1 MAPLLVFSRGI
12 FRFLSGPWK
21 TKIGTSRVFVIRVE
35 SVDSIF
41 SSWVDIAQNRR
52 KDSSL
57 KFYWKQKFLLRNIA
71 AHCVQFS
78 QVSGGS
84 ELDNTVDRILPMYLT
99 NLLFWS
105 IGFEVTVYTSFVI
118 WWPNSSFLAVAAPS
132 TVGEIVWVREVL
144 KLERFGA
151 LFLAARLAAETA
163 RVASISIARYVS

>member
-21 TKIGTSRVFVIRVE
+21 TRIGTSRVFVIRVE

-78 QVSGGS
+78 QVSGWS
-84 ELDNTVDRILPMYLT
+84 ELDNTVDRILPMYRLHKFRD
-99 NLLFWS
+99 L
-105 IGFEVTVYTSFVI
+105 VTKQFLPRSSSPKYSRGNRLGARSPQAWTVRGTFLGRKTRRRNGTSSVDFHCT
-118 WWPNSSFLAVAAPS
+118 LC
-132 TVGEIVWVREVL
+132 
-144 KLERFGA
+144 
-151 LFLAARLAAETA
+151 
-163 RVASISIARYVS
+163 